1 MPGSTSPVIGL
12 SDTTV
17 SFASCVGNLGLRLR
31 NDMEEKSDKEA
42 GKEGRIK
49 GDADSAPSLAC
60 KLCDSLILKYEAE
73 KFDI

>member
-1 MPGSTSPVIGL
+1 
-12 SDTTV
+12 
-17 SFASCVGNLGLRLR
+17 
-31 NDMEEKSDKEA
+31 MEEKSDKEA